1 MAVDDH
7 RMNYIIPSRHKD
19 HRRACALFAFPV
31 AEPDQPRSVN
41 IIRKADH
48 FIWTIDTAQ
57 ELLAFLGDSF
67 PQIDVRSIVTAEEA
81 GDFVKLEP
89 GSFPKPQYSCHL
101 HACIGPP
108 DRPVHCLLIGDAAHA
123 FPPDLGMGVNSALED
138 LEVLACI
145 LSCQPQLG
153 KALPAYEKAKL
164 PDSAALTRLVQKT
177 FPEQYNHRPVRMLI
191 WILGFFTRRGLNRIA
206 PWLVDKPAFLL
217 TQDPNLSFSE
227 MESRKKR
234 TDLAVRSLGVLSL
247 IAFIWLIVRLF

>member
-89 GSFPKPQYSCHL
+89 GSFPQPQYSRHL

-206 PWLVDKPAFLL
+206 P
-217 TQDPNLSFSE
+217 
-227 MESRKKR
+227 
-234 TDLAVRSLGVLSL
+234 
-247 IAFIWLIVRLF
+247 